1 MSLTPLQSLILLALV
16 GLAISGWLYGLHWK
30 RIATGDSFTK
40 EEKVMFLLQDQIEV
54 GQPLPG
60 RTVELMQ
67 EGIANGTTDQSQA
80 AWPLESNLLDEGQ
93 RQLRRN
99 PLQLK
104 A

>member
-54 GQPLPG
+54 LTKKNQELN
-60 RTVELMQ
+60 TV
-67 EGIANGTTDQSQA
+67 ISK
-80 AWPLESNLLDEGQ
+80 LESELEGETGESPQ
-93 RQLRRN
+93 SSESAPQSEVSK
-99 PLQLK
+99 PSQETVP
-104 A
+104 AGTD